1 MAQFKFQDEIT
12 LFDGKTTI
20 GWGTKSICISDFKN
34 VIFGVFTT
42 GNANCTILPYIS
54 LSDNEPTWTS
64 AVSPS
69 NRYASIAIWEL
80 GAPTLINGTTG
91 ITASGTDIAR
101 YYMVNTDAQAWLNFN
116 ISAISAGAV
125 TLVVKAFTNA

>member
-1 MAQFKFQDEIT
+1 MAQFKFQEEIVV
-12 LFDGKTTI
+12 FDGKTTT
-20 GWGTKSICISDFKN
+20 GWGGKGIFIADFKN
-34 VIFGVFTT
+34 VIFGVFTS

-54 LSDNEPTWTS
+54 LSDAEPTWSS

-69 NRYASIAIWEL
+69 NRYAPIAIWEL
-80 GAPTLINGTTG
+80 GTPTLIPGTTG
-91 ITASGTDIAR
+91 VVASGTDLAN